1 VKILIVDDEAH
12 IRQMMRL
19 TLEAAGYQVEEA
31 GDGASGLALFG
42 DGRDVAV
49 VLLDQKMPGIDG
61 LETLR
66 QIKARVPEACVVM
79 VTAFASIELAVDAM
93 RLGATDFLQKPM
105 TPEMLRSA
113 VAATTAKR
121 PRTPVRPA
129 GVADAHPSSKIENLT
144 LNGFHVVRPDVALE
158 PATGEHP
165 FDVTHYPD
173 RVTTRVV
180 VRIDPEA
187 VARVERLTRRH
198 LKPGGS
204 FWRAQAEHLLSA
216 YLWSEGRIPD
226 AGLTVHDVS
235 RDAIDVAAAWE
246 LDETPQ
252 STVPRRTTIPTVK

>member
-1 VKILIVDDEAH
+1 MKILIVDDEAH

-19 TLEAAGYQVEEA
+19 TLESAGYQVEEA
-31 GDGASGLALFG
+31 GDGASGLTLFG
-42 DGRDVAV
+42 DGREFAV

-93 RLGATDFLQKPM
+93 RLGATDFLRKPM
-105 TPEMLRSA
+105 TPEMLRGA
-113 VAATTAKR
+113 VAAAMVSR

-129 GVADAHPSSKIENLT
+129 GSAKAHPASKVENLT
-144 LNGFHVVRPDVALE
+144 LNGFHVVRPDVAPE
-158 PATGEHP
+158 PDKGEHP
-165 FDVTHYPD
+165 FDITHYPD
-173 RVTTRVV
+173 RVTTRVI

-187 VARVERLTRRH
+187 VARVERLTRRQ

-216 YLWSEGRIPD
+216 YLWSEGRTPEL
-226 AGLTVHDVS
+226 ALTVHDIS
-235 RDAIDVAAAWE
+235 RDDIDVAAAWD
-246 LDETPQ
+246 LD
-252 STVPRRTTIPTVK
+252 